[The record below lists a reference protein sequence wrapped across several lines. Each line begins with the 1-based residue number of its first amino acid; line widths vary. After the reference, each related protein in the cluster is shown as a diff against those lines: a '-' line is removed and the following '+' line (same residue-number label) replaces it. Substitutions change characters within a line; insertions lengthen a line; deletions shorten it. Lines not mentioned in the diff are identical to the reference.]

1 MGWCTTRNLEEF
13 AAEAG
18 AYLRSRPAD
27 NTLLLAAL
35 ADVGAVPDDALFG
48 WLARDGEVRGAFIHL
63 PPGPVLTGGL
73 APEAA
78 AALADT
84 LARLSVP
91 VRGIDAS
98 TRAAEAF
105 ASAWRQRTGQSGKVR
120 SHSRVYR
127 LTGVTPGDVGVT
139 PPGQLRVA
147 TEADREVA
155 ADWLTAFGTEVGDLS
170 GTPGSAA
177 DSLIGRGGVLF
188 WEIPR
193 PGTFSVPV
201 AMVVV
206 TPQVAGA
213 VRIAGVYAPPELRHH
228 GYASAVLVAAC
239 RSVRESGV
247 SEVLLITDAS
257 SPLTNNL
264 RQRLGAQPAGD
275 RLILFFTPAAAS
287 VARR

>member
-1 MGWCTTRNLEEF
+1 MGWCTTHNLDEF
-13 AAEAG
+13 TAEVG

-35 ADVGAVPDDALFG
+35 ADIGDAPADALFG
-48 WLARDGEVRGAFIHL
+48 WLARDGGVRGAFIHL
-63 PPGPVLTGGL
+63 PPHPVLTGGM

-78 AALADT
+78 ATLADT

-98 TRAAEAF
+98 ARAAEAF
-105 ASAWRQRTGQSGKVR
+105 GTAWRQRTGQAGKVR
-120 SHSRVYR
+120 SHSLVYR
-127 LTGVTPGDVGVT
+127 LTGVGLGDVGVT
-139 PPGQLRVA
+139 PSGQLRSA
-147 TEADREVA
+147 TEADREVVT
-155 ADWLTAFGTEVGDLS
+155 DWLGAFGREVGDLS
-170 GTPGSAA
+170 GTPGSTA
-177 DSLIGRGGVLF
+177 DSLISRGGVLF
-188 WEIPR
+188 WEVPR
-193 PGTFSVPV
+193 PGTLSVPV

-239 RSVRESGV
+239 RAVLESGV

-257 SPLTNNL
+257 SPLNNNL
-264 RQRLGAQPAGD
+264 RQRLGAEPAGD
-275 RLILFFTPAAAS
+275 RLILFFTQAAAS
-287 VARR
+287 ASRR